1 MANEMTSYQEYRFTD
16 MVANKSEKVKI
27 RARIPYVDSIV
38 AVKNVMKAV
47 FDEDGTYRPYHKEY
61 AFNSNLLIFYTNID
75 MTRATPEQ
83 VDSLLHN
90 TDIMEVLWGHVDRGQ
105 VQEMQHWLDE
115 MIEHE
120 KKKSDLERGL
130 GKLMNSLN
138 EMMKTYLPLLNS
150 MLEAAMA
157 SEQTNSAT
165 EKE

>member
-1 MANEMTSYQEYRFTD
+1 MANEMTTYQEYRFTD
-16 MVANKSEKVKI
+16 MVANKSAKVKI

-75 MTRATPEQ
+75 MTKLTPEQ

-90 TDIMEVLWGHVDRGQ
+90 TDVMEVLWGHIDRGQ

-120 KKKSDLERGL
+120 KKKSGLERSL
-130 GKLMNSLN
+130 EKLMSSVN
-138 EMMKTYLPLLNS
+138 EMMKPYLPQLNS
-150 MLEAAMA
+150 LLEAAVA
-157 SEQTNSAT
+157 EQTTGVA

>member
-1 MANEMTSYQEYRFTD
+1 MANEMTLYQEYRFTD
-16 MVANKSEKVKI
+16 MVANKSAKVKI

-75 MTRATPEQ
+75 MTKLTPEQ

-90 TDIMEVLWGHVDRGQ
+90 TDVMEVLWGHIDRGQ

-120 KKKSDLERGL
+120 KKKSGLERSL
-130 GKLMNSLN
+130 EKLMSSVN
-138 EMMKTYLPLLNS
+138 EMMKPYLPQLNS
-150 MLEAAMA
+150 MLEAAVA
-157 SEQTNSAT
+157 SEQTVSTA